1 MTMDVQSYESVM
13 RDTADEV
20 RGLAR
25 HLAGPV
31 LDGIKDGT
39 KNLVV
44 DWDGRGGGM
53 FQQVN
58 GKFAHH
64 MTEIAT
70 ALVDLGVL
78 LDTVAD
84 GHKFVDAKIEGM
96 MDIPQINLAGD
107 NVGGNMIP
115 GSQPTADPGSA
126 ARLAA
131 MRG

>member
-1 MTMDVQSYESVM
+1 MTMDVQSYEHVM

-20 RGLAR
+20 RGLAK

-31 LDGIKDGT
+31 LDGIQHGT

-58 GKFAHH
+58 AKFAHH
-64 MTEIAT
+64 MTNIAG
-70 ALVDLGVL
+70 ALIELGML

-84 GHKFVDAKIEGM
+84 GHAYVDAKIEGM
-96 MDIPQINLAGD
+96 MDIPEINLAGD
-107 NVGGNMIP
+107 NIGSNMIAGHGP
-115 GSQPTADPGSA
+115 AADSGSSV
-126 ARLAA
+126 RLAA